1 MSTNKYSHHDTN
13 SGIAKSTSILSLGTF
28 GSRVLGF
35 VRDVLLA
42 KFLGTGF
49 QADAFFVAFRIPNL
63 FRDTVG
69 EGGINSSVVPVVS
82 EYAEKKEK
90 KELLEFLSVV
100 FVLAAIVLSVIVILG
115 IVFAP
120 IIVRAI
126 APGFVVDPEKL
137 KLTIKLTRLM
147 FPYLI
152 FIGLTAYGAGI
163 LYTLRS
169 FVVPAFSPC
178 LLNISII
185 ASVFVALKTK
195 TDSVLCLAVGVLIGG
210 ILQLGVQGIPIFK
223 KGIRFKIPKTL
234 NHSGAKKIGKLLL
247 PRLFGSAVYQ
257 LTVFVDTFCA
267 SLAMIVGAG
276 GISAIYY
283 SNRILQFPMGL
294 FGIALASALLPSMSG
309 FAARNDFEE
318 FKRIL
323 NFALK
328 NILLVMLPIS
338 IFLMLFS
345 TSIIRLLF
353 QRGEFGIYST
363 SITSSALLF
372 YAIGLF
378 CFAGIKILVTSFYSL
393 QDTATP
399 AKTAGLCL
407 SINAMLNFLLMG
419 PLKVGGIALAS
430 SIAATINFSI
440 LFFILNKRLGRIGQ
454 GFLNYGLKVLLA
466 AVIMGSVSLWLWNQ
480 AQGIPEVFRLVLISV
495 VSVIVFF
502 QSCYFLKIQEAQRLV
517 QWISKRR

>member
-1 MSTNKYSHHDTN
+1 
-13 SGIAKSTSILSLGTF
+13 
-28 GSRVLGF
+28 
-35 VRDVLLA
+35 
-42 KFLGTGF
+42 
-49 QADAFFVAFRIPNL
+49 
-63 FRDTVG
+63 
-69 EGGINSSVVPVVS
+69 
-82 EYAEKKEK
+82 
-90 KELLEFLSVV
+90 
-100 FVLAAIVLSVIVILG
+100 
-115 IVFAP
+115 
-120 IIVRAI
+120 
-126 APGFVVDPEKL
+126 
-137 KLTIKLTRLM
+137 M
-147 FPYLI
+147 F
-152 FIGLTAYGAGI
+152 
-163 LYTLRS
+163 
-169 FVVPAFSPC
+169 
-178 LLNISII
+178 
-185 ASVFVALKTK
+185 
-195 TDSVLCLAVGVLIGG
+195 LIGG

-378 CFAGIKILVTSFYSL
+378 VLRE
-393 QDTATP
+393 
-399 AKTAGLCL
+399 
-407 SINAMLNFLLMG
+407 
-419 PLKVGGIALAS
+419 LK
-430 SIAATINFSI
+430 F
-440 LFFILNKRLGRIGQ
+440 
-454 GFLNYGLKVLLA
+454 
-466 AVIMGSVSLWLWNQ
+466 
-480 AQGIPEVFRLVLISV
+480 
-495 VSVIVFF
+495 
-502 QSCYFLKIQEAQRLV
+502 
-517 QWISKRR
+517 